1 MFSLK
6 TRDPNQ
12 AWAFQRMLPLDE
24 LMALHLGTR
33 TRYHRDYQIPVTSTE
48 IVKPGVEVV
57 VSGSHGGWGWEEMGR
72 MGMILGGTKLRGY
85 RVTDGQWLT
94 RRVEIL
100 FLWSL
105 WWPKKCIAVCVS
117 NWNLEETLELQ
128 DYDYKMVGSW
138 VFLQR
143 LPALSSKFSW

>member
-1 MFSLK
+1 MFPCFPIK
-6 TRDPNQ
+6 NQDVFPYQ

-72 MGMILGGTKLRGY
+72 
-85 RVTDGQWLT
+85 DGADGDDFGANKIEGL
-94 RRVEIL
+94 
-100 FLWSL
+100 
-105 WWPKKCIAVCVS
+105 
-117 NWNLEETLELQ
+117 
-128 DYDYKMVGSW
+128 
-138 VFLQR
+138 
-143 LPALSSKFSW
+143 